1 MILNLLNFCYRKLL
15 PLIIICLAN
24 TDLQAQIHPENESTK
39 LKLTF
44 DQNIDLTIYE
54 NLGFFRKFK
63 NTLTF
68 YNNKL
73 EMSFSGNLVEQG
85 LANSFISPDLQLQT
99 ELELT
104 YKLRDNLS
112 INSFGKYI
120 TNPLN
125 NGGNGQTRY
134 NPLFEQSE
142 IGLEVKT
149 ELQKNIQLEVGDK
162 ILLDNNNLNL
172 KSPMR
177 VYTRLLKKF

>member
-1 MILNLLNFCYRKLL
+1 
-15 PLIIICLAN
+15 
-24 TDLQAQIHPENESTK
+24 
-39 LKLTF
+39 
-44 DQNIDLTIYE
+44 
-54 NLGFFRKFK
+54 
-63 NTLTF
+63 
-68 YNNKL
+68 
-73 EMSFSGNLVEQG
+73 MSFSGNLVEQG
-85 LANSFISPDLQLQT
+85 LANSFISPDLQLQA

-134 NPLFEQSE
+134 NSLFEQSE